1 MSDTPSSVAD
11 AGVAPANTSPADSA
25 PETAGR
31 LAADLHDLQVRYDEL
46 LRRFLGQTERAHTLE
61 KALYAERLKSAGL
74 QRDLGVFQRQWQ
86 IAQKEWHFTQTQW
99 RAAEAHWLARQAQI
113 DQLKATCAELEQ
125 SLQKIRNSRTWRIAQ
140 GYWRATRMLKVR

>member
-11 AGVAPANTSPADSA
+11 AVPDAGVASTDTAT
-25 PETAGR
+25 ETVGR
-31 LAADLHDLQVRYDEL
+31 LTADLHDLQVRYDEL
-46 LRRFLGQTERAHTLE
+46 LRRFLSQTERAQALD

-125 SLQKIRNSRTWRIAQ
+125 SLQKIRRSRVWQLAQ
-140 GYWRATRMLKVR
+140 GYWRATSKLKGR